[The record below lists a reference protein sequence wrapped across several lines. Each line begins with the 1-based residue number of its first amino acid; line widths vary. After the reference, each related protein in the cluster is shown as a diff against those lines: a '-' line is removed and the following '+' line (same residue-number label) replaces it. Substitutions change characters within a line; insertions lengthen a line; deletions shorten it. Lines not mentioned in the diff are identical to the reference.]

1 MKDWHDDRR
10 VRHDVITIPVLW
22 LAIALS
28 LLVHVAALLGLLPR
42 LPLLT
47 HNAPSLGD
55 EVSAPLTATLAG
67 PSTPVPESRP
77 PTVVAEAAPTPPPA
91 PAPQPRPKPA
101 PKPRVRTPPPPPP
114 MTAPSAPVAIAPP
127 VTPPPPPVEP
137 TPEPPQPKPTPAPP
151 ATQRTPPAD
160 LSALIAERRRA
171 RGEPV
176 ESAGNTPD
184 APESDIARRDRIV
197 AQNLASVNTRDFGK
211 GTRNSGGIFQITK
224 LGSSDAEFTF
234 FGWNKDIN
242 RRAQQ
247 RIEVQQGSNPDIRIA
262 IVREMIAIIRRYENE
277 DFVWESRR
285 LGRNIT
291 LSARA
296 QDTRELE
303 NFMLREFFNDSGLR
317 Q

>member
-1 MKDWHDDRR
+1 M
-10 VRHDVITIPVLW
+10 
-22 LAIALS
+22 
-28 LLVHVAALLGLLPR
+28 
-42 LPLLT
+42 
-47 HNAPSLGD
+47 
-55 EVSAPLTATLAG
+55 
-67 PSTPVPESRP
+67 
-77 PTVVAEAAPTPPPA
+77 
-91 PAPQPRPKPA
+91 
-101 PKPRVRTPPPPPP
+101 
-114 MTAPSAPVAIAPP
+114 
-127 VTPPPPPVEP
+127 
-137 TPEPPQPKPTPAPP
+137 
-151 ATQRTPPAD
+151 QRAPPAD

-176 ESAGNTPD
+176 ESTSAGNTAD
-184 APESDIARRDRIV
+184 GPESDIARRDRIV

-211 GTRNSGGIFQITK
+211 GTRNSGGVFQITK

-247 RIEVQQGSNPDIRIA
+247 RIEVRQGDNPDIRIA

-303 NFMLREFFNDSGLR
+303 NFMLREFFDDAGLR

>member
-1 MKDWHDDRR
+1 MNDWRNERR
-10 VRHDVITIPVLW
+10 SRHDVITIPVLW
-22 LAIALS
+22 LAFVLS
-28 LLVHVAALLGLLPR
+28 LLVHIAALWHLLPN
-42 LPLLT
+42 LKLL
-47 HNAPSLGD
+47 ASDAVSPGD
-55 EVSAPLTATLAG
+55 EVSAPLTAQLQG
-67 PSTPVPESRP
+67 PSTLVPESRP
-77 PTVVAEAAPTPPPA
+77 PAVAAEPTPPQPPPPRRAPPVRRPPVRA
-91 PAPQPRPKPA
+91 PAPPPT
-101 PKPRVRTPPPPPP
+101 TPPPL
-114 MTAPSAPVAIAPP
+114 TSPSSPVAIAPP
-127 VTPPPPPVEP
+127 VEQPPAPAPPVV
-137 TPEPPQPKPTPAPP
+137 TPEPPSKTPP
-151 ATQRTPPAD
+151 ATD
-160 LSALIAERRRA
+160 LSAFIANRRRE
-171 RGEPV
+171 RGEADP
-176 ESAGNTPD
+176 STSQGATAD

-242 RRAQQ
+242 RRASQ

-262 IVREMIAIIRRYENE
+262 VVREMISIIRRYENE

-303 NFMLREFFNDSGLR
+303 TFMLREFFDEPGLR